1 MFQNIHDSYDEL
13 KSSTLMSPKLLAMC
27 GIVKRSY
34 GGEFESN
41 IADSELH
48 NLGAWAQQHLCQL
61 THPTKPFQCIW
72 EWWFHALKET
82 GF

>member
-1 MFQNIHDSYDEL
+1 
-13 KSSTLMSPKLLAMC
+13 MSPKLLAMC

-48 NLGAWAQQHLCQL
+48 NLGALSTTTPLSTYTPHQTLSIVFENDDFML
-61 THPTKPFQCIW
+61 
-72 EWWFHALKET
+72 
-82 GF
+82 